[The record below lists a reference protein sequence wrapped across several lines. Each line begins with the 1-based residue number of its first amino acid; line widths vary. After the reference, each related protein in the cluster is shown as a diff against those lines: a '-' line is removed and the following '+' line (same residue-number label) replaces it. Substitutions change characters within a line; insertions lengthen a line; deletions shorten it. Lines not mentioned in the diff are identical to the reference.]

1 MPRGRNILY
10 DGEITNMWYIGE
22 TLKEIKLRIP
32 NYEYKVD
39 GGIRIIEK
47 KDVKYEKFFFKYINY
62 FRESFNLSLKE
73 TTLSKIKILEVTL
86 EGEKNNLCINMGMN
100 DCKLKDFYIKEIM
113 EMNESSEMINEEVI
127 IRFERCE
134 DEEEREEAKRQ
145 EEILIKEKILK
156 EEEIVSIED
165 IQLKEIEKQNSSE
178 KVIELDRIMGEKISK
193 RRERISYYGKTVNK
207 KDLSIWNRIIR
218 SLKIGYFHTCNV
230 GKIEIMADEKI
241 ELELLKEHKKYD
253 LEEDTEGLKKL
264 VIDKLKVLTVS
275 ERVCEQE
282 VILSLKDYL
291 IYIDAFV
298 SYGWDTLIK
307 FMDKEDYMMLMY
319 REQKLYERV
328 NNNGIKK
335 MLEERIKEF
344 TDIIDHDDWELQL
357 PDIYILLGFSIFPSR
372 YKIDMWKGQGGWEA
386 RYDKNYRFIV
396 LLSNLL
402 EHPLWYY
409 VYGASCLLAQV
420 IGPSYY
426 VYNYF
431 ITESNNMCPNKL
443 NDLNKL
449 FAVAYYLILYARM
462 NSFWSSLE
470 TTVWQY
476 GNSTLITNENYL
488 RLTLLVNSLCLCIIP
503 FFTYTL
509 FIELSGLTDLILNCL
524 TGEFL
529 INIDNLIVNF
539 CGDETYLK
547 VISRDIMVLT
557 FVKDGY
563 RRNNLLTPPSIDFWI
578 LNVVQIVQMFGT
590 LLMTAYV
597 YRCI

>member
-22 TLKEIKLRIP
+22 TLKEIRLRIP
-32 NYEYKVD
+32 SYNNEKSKE
-39 GGIRIIEK
+39 IREIEK
-47 KDVKYEKFFFKYINY
+47 KDVKYDMFFFKYINY

-73 TTLSKIKILEVTL
+73 TTLSKIKILEVTI
-86 EGEKNNLCINMGMN
+86 EGEKNNIYINVGMN

-113 EMNESSEMINEEVI
+113 EMNESSDKINEPI
-127 IRFERCE
+127 IILKRCE
-134 DEEEREEAKRQ
+134 DEEEREEAKIQ
-145 EEILIKEKILK
+145 EEMLIKEKILK
-156 EEEIVSIED
+156 EEKIVSIED
-165 IQLKEIEKQNSSE
+165 IQLKEVEKQNSSE
-178 KVIELDRIMGEKISK
+178 KVIELDKLMGEKISK
-193 RRERISYYGKTVNK
+193 RREKISYYNKTVNK
-207 KDLSIWNRIIR
+207 HELSIWNRILR

-230 GKIEIMADEKI
+230 GKIEIMAKEMI
-241 ELELLKEHKKYD
+241 ELELLKENKKYN
-253 LEEDTEGLKKL
+253 LGEDTEDLKEL
-264 VIDKLKVLTVS
+264 VIEKLKILTIS
-275 ERVCEQE
+275 DRVCEQE
-282 VILSLKDYL
+282 VITSLKDYL

-307 FMDKEDYMMLMY
+307 FMEKEDYMTLMY
-319 REQKLYERV
+319 VEQKLYERV

-344 TDIIDHDDWELQL
+344 TDVIDHEDWELQL

-396 LLSNLL
+396 ILSNLL

-409 VYGASCLLAQV
+409 IYGASCLLAQV

-431 ITESNNMCPNKL
+431 ITENNDMCPNNL

-462 NSFWSSLE
+462 NSFWSSLQ

-509 FIELSGLTDLILNCL
+509 FMELSGLTDLILNCL

-557 FVKDGY
+557 FVKEGY
-563 RRNNLLTPPSIDFWI
+563 RSNNILAPPSIDFWL

-590 LLMTAYV
+590 LIMTVYI